1 MERGGIAHRKE
12 VVDHHRL
19 WIRAGLSFI
28 LLGIFST
35 LLVLIFYVELPAS
48 AEITSATLLGAL
60 VGNLT
65 STLSYWFDSTEHD
78 NTSNKKEEKNV
89 GDATA

>member
-1 MERGGIAHRKE
+1 MESQ
-12 VVDHHRL
+12 RL
-19 WIRAGLSFI
+19 WIRAGLSFM
-28 LLGIFST
+28 LLIIFCT
-35 LLVLIFYVELPAS
+35 LLILIFYVELPPS

-78 NTSNKKEEKNV
+78 NSPKK
-89 GDATA
+89 AL

>member
-1 MERGGIAHRKE
+1 MDRER
-12 VVDHHRL
+12 L
-19 WIRAGLSFI
+19 FIRAGLSAC
-28 LLGIFST
+28 LLIIFCV
-35 LLVLIFYVELPAS
+35 LLILIFFVELPSS

-78 NTSNKKEEKNV
+78 NSPKKKPEN
-89 GDATA
+89 DSSDSIPSFNS

>member
-1 MERGGIAHRKE
+1 MEN
-12 VVDHHRL
+12 HRL

-28 LLGIFST
+28 LLLIFST
-35 LLVLIFYVELPAS
+35 LLILIFYVELPAS

-78 NTSNKKEEKNV
+78 NTPKGKP
-89 GDATA
+89 

>member
-1 MERGGIAHRKE
+1 MDR
-12 VVDHHRL
+12 HRL

-35 LLVLIFYVELPAS
+35 LLVLIFYIELPQS

-78 NTSNKKEEKNV
+78 NSPHSKSKQ
-89 GDATA
+89 